1 MRILASMLVHW
12 LDAPSEQT
20 SMLKRSMQREGSW
33 SDFVKALGVHVEGP
47 KTGRIFFPYAAAWD
61 SDTQPRSG
69 AHEREGVV
77 WDLVP
82 LDLDD
87 CTEDQVMAALAKL
100 DEGRYLYVCHTT
112 HSYDPNGVT
121 KTRIWIPLAR
131 AIPRD
136 AVQASRF
143 RTARWLGL
151 DMDKATKGAHMGFY
165 TPRAPSEFMEH
176 AWTIAR
182 TEADGCG
189 PLYVELLPEL
199 GSVGSVGLSIDKANP
214 KVRLVVAPR
223 AFEDWPEDVRSEA
236 EAQLQS
242 VARWVAHDRSRH
254 VRDKL
259 KQRVSLIAGYGASG
273 VIEQQHVYDTM
284 SEALKQRALLGR
296 DDQSLTWRLK
306 QLDDFLN
313 WGEARP
319 ILPEGFDEEG
329 NISDGAE
336 AARSNDAQVR
346 LKAQLISQTPTQL
359 YTAQEAADE
368 LHSFLRLPR
377 RLDRWLGLVEVSVGV
392 GKTYALR
399 QLAAERAERG
409 EYTVILSLD
418 HGLLGQIRRDLEKA
432 GVAVRHLHALN
443 QLTERTGAPRCAIA
457 ERQDV
462 KKLVDNGVNLAGSV
476 CPKCAMRPT
485 CPAVKHNR
493 RALNE
498 YVLLAPYPM
507 ARRAL
512 SMIADA
518 NDSPT
523 LPLLVCDEEPPP
535 PERTLISLSAI
546 QECVDDEYIW
556 HTLRSDQANDVLALA
571 QLLLS
576 GDVENAPAELVQ
588 SVADY
593 HGQLHAPD
601 MTLLDL
607 EQHVVS
613 VEALKAILQ
622 LANGWDN
629 LRKYKPR
636 GEDEEH
642 WECDVQNPAW
652 LVLAADGGFVLSAT
666 PNYDL
671 YESFPLHVEP
681 LKLRVKDAPATPAAR
696 VVLMT
701 KHASRAQVL
710 PDGVVNWEAV
720 EADLLE
726 VFRLAP
732 TGKILLGTYKAIS
745 DELKRD
751 MRHLLKGRHVDVT
764 HYEVVRGRDD
774 WREHEVFVSLYD
786 PRIPA
791 ETFAKG
797 TDSAARSLEQFHGRA
812 RDPQPRKTGAI
823 HIHVG
828 TIAPRSWW
836 LDDEA
841 GKGDGRT
848 QVRARDGGRPPNPL
862 EPDIVTMLRAYME
875 HVGGR
880 LRALAGLGTSKS
892 SWYEWITGKRAPSAD
907 VVRKLRQEL
916 DG

>member
-1 MRILASMLVHW
+1 MLVHW
-12 LDAPSEQT
+12 VDAPSEQT
-20 SMLKRSMQREGSW
+20 STLKRSMQRSGSW
-33 SDFVKALGVHVEGP
+33 ADFVSALGKHEEGP
-47 KTGRIFFPYAAAWD
+47 KTGRIFFPYAAQWD
-61 SDTQPRSG
+61 SDAQPRAG
-69 AHEREGVV
+69 AHELPEVFF
-77 WDLVP
+77 DLVP
-82 LDLDD
+82 LDLDH

-100 DEGRYLYVCHTT
+100 DEARTAYLCHTT
-112 HSYDPNGVT
+112 HSFDPEGVT

-131 AIPRD
+131 PIKRD
-136 AVQASRF
+136 AVQDSRM

-165 TPRAPSEFMEH
+165 TPRAPSEFLED

-182 TEADGCG
+182 TSSVYG
-189 PLYVELLPEL
+189 PLYPELLPEL
-199 GSVGSVGLSIDKANP
+199 SAPSETGLTKDKAQP
-214 KVRLVVAPR
+214 QVRLVVAPR
-223 AFEDWPEDVRSEA
+223 AFEQWPEDVRREA
-236 EAQLQS
+236 ESQLQG

-259 KQRVSLIAGYGASG
+259 KGRVSLLAGYGASG
-273 VIEQQHVYDTM
+273 VIEQQRVYDTM
-284 SEALKQRALLGR
+284 ADALRQRASLGR
-296 DDQSLTWRLK
+296 DDQSLAWRLK

-319 ILPEGFDEEG
+319 ILPEGFDEHG
-329 NISDGAE
+329 NITSNEE
-336 AARSNDAQVR
+336 ALRSSDAQVR
-346 LKAQLISQTPTQL
+346 LKAQLIAQTPSQL

-399 QLAAERAERG
+399 HLAAERAQRG

-418 HGLLGQIRRDLEKA
+418 HGLLGQIRRDLEQA

-457 ERQDV
+457 DRADV
-462 KKLVDNGVNLAGSV
+462 RALVEKGVNLAGSV

-493 RALNE
+493 RALQE
-498 YVLLAPYPM
+498 YVVLAPYPM

-512 SMIADA
+512 AMIADA

-535 PERTLISLSAI
+535 PERTSISLSAI

-576 GDVENAPAELVQ
+576 GDVENAPAELVG

-607 EQHVVS
+607 ETHEGS
-613 VEALKAILQ
+613 VEALKAMLA
-622 LANGWDN
+622 LANGWDT
-629 LRKYKPR
+629 LKKTKPR
-636 GEDEEH
+636 GESEEH
-642 WECDVQNPAW
+642 WECDVQNAAW
-652 LVLAADGGFVLSAT
+652 QVLAQDGGYVLSAT
-666 PNYDL
+666 PTFEL
-671 YESFPLHVEP
+671 YESFPLKVES

-701 KHASRAQVL
+701 KHASRSQVL
-710 PDGVVNWEAV
+710 ENGVVNWAAV
-720 EADLLE
+720 EADLQE

-732 TGKILLGTYKAIS
+732 TGKMLLGTYKAIS
-745 DELKRD
+745 DELKGD
-751 MRHLLKGRHVDVT
+751 KKHLLAGRHVDVT

-774 WREHEVFVSLYD
+774 WREHEAFVSLYD
-786 PRIPA
+786 PRIPS
-791 ETFAKG
+791 ETFAQS
-797 TDSAARSLEQFHGRA
+797 TDAAARSLEQFHGRA
-812 RDPQPRKTGAI
+812 RDPQPRRTGAI

-828 TIAPRSWW
+828 TVAPRSWW

-841 GKGDGRT
+841 GRGDGRT
-848 QVRARDGGRPPNPL
+848 QVRVRDNGRPPNPL
-862 EPDIVTMLRAYME
+862 DSEIMLLLRLYVE

-880 LRALAGLGTSKS
+880 IKDAVATLGVGRTS
-892 SWYEWITGKRAPSAD
+892 WHEWITGKRSPSLE
-907 VVRKLRQEL
+907 VVQKVRSKL